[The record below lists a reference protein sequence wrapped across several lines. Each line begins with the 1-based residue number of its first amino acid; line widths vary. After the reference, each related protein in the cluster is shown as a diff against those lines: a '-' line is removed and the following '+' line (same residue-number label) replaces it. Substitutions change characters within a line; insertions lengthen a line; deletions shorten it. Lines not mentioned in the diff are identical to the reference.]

1 MKCKNISKLVLSAV
15 FIKLDLQIKNTDYQL
30 LIRVLSSQKIIKQDK
45 AATLSW
51 KKNEKTAF
59 TEPC

>member
-30 LIRVLSSQKIIKQDK
+30 LIRVLSSQKITKQDE

-51 KKNEKTAF
+51 KKNGKAAF